1 MQRVLSIVLSIPGVC
16 VLAALDSTP
25 FYYLPFGVDA
35 AVILVAARHG
45 KVFWMV
51 GLMAAAASLSGAAFT
66 FKIGERIGERGIR
79 HFVPQGRIEDIE
91 RRLHE
96 SGAVALALL
105 DLIPPPFP
113 FTACIL
119 AAGGLRTDRKTFLTT
134 LLFTRFVRFGGESII
149 AAVWGPQIVSRIESS
164 PETEGSLAE
173 TSMIGC
179 RPSKSWYGHQRS
191 SSPKKITSF
200 CWRSPLRA

>member
-1 MQRVLSIVLSIPGVC
+1 MQRLLSIVLSIPGLC

-35 AVILVAARHG
+35 AVVIVAARHG
-45 KVFWMV
+45 KIFWLV
-51 GLMAAAASLSGAAFT
+51 GLIAAAASLSGAALT
-66 FKIGERIGERGIR
+66 FWIGKRVGERGLR
-79 HFVPQGRIEDIE
+79 HFMPQRRIENME
-91 RRLHE
+91 RRVHE

-134 LLFTRFVRFGGESII
+134 LLFTRFVRFGGETVI
-149 AAVWGPQIVSRIESS
+149 AAVWGPQIVSRIES
-164 PETEGSLAE
+164 EAFAVVFGLGGGIFSL
-173 TSMIGC
+173 
-179 RPSKSWYGHQRS
+179 Y
-191 SSPKKITSF
+191 
-200 CWRSPLRA
+200 RAVRQLKRVQY

>member
-35 AVILVAARHG
+35 AVILVAARHE
-45 KVFWMV
+45 KVFWLV

-79 HFVPQGRIEDIE
+79 HFVPQGRIEDVD

-149 AAVWGPQIVSRIESS
+149 AAVWGPQIVSRIESEAFAIVAIALVVLGLLGGMFS
-164 PETEGSLAE
+164 LYRAVRQLKRVATERGRRVISQ
-173 TSMIGC
+173 G
-179 RPSKSWYGHQRS
+179 
-191 SSPKKITSF
+191 
-200 CWRSPLRA
+200 